1 MYDSGVCGAERE
13 AWIRCFCFTYSHG
26 VCRCAMST
34 ERLPRRSKR
43 TRLVLFSVISGEGH
57 GLMGGGRG
65 GGAIV
70 RHSQVERVS

>member
-13 AWIRCFCFTYSHG
+13 AWIRCVCFAYSHG
-26 VCRCAMST
+26 VPRCAMAM

-43 TRLVLFSVISGEGH
+43 TRLVLFSVISTEGH
-57 GLMGGGRG
+57 GLMGGGGR

-70 RHSQVERVS
+70 RHSQVE